1 MIVIVIVVRIIPI
14 IAMIVVIIVLH
25 MAGWRQPA
33 VVNTDSKVLPS
44 AA

>member
-1 MIVIVIVVRIIPI
+1 MIVIVAIIIPI
-14 IAMIVVIIVLH
+14 IVIIVTIIVLH

-33 VVNTDSKVLPS
+33 VVNTDSKVLPP